1 MKIITTLFAFLIG
14 TLSLNAQDS
23 WFQVDSVN
31 GAPRAAATAFKVGPF
46 AYVATGLEEYGFS
59 RKMHSYDLWQND
71 WDNETSL
78 GNEIG
83 QGLDRAS
90 AISFSS
96 EINQKGYVG
105 LGQTET
111 VAFMNDLWE
120 FDVVT
125 NVWTQKANFI
135 GSPRK
140 QAIAFTLQSTDLA
153 YVGTGQDATGLTK
166 DFYTYNASTNTWTQI
181 QDFPG
186 LARRGAVAYSGDNHG
201 FIGTGDAG
209 ILLNDFWMYD
219 ATLDTWI
226 QKAPFPGS
234 PRSGAVAWT
243 TDSDIDHPQ
252 GYIALGEDN
261 FNEFKKDVW
270 EYNYYTNSWMQRS
283 DFPGVGRKDAV
294 AFSIQGIAYVG
305 TGYNGVFHD
314 DFYAYSGTADVEVKD
329 DLTEFTIFPNPT
341 NSLVEFTGIQEGLI
355 GYRIYAASGDLIFE
369 EMNNPSQLH
378 SINLWEQVRLPG
390 VYLIQLHGKNS
401 TYPLKKIILQ

>member
-1 MKIITTLFAFLIG
+1 MKIITTLLTFYIG

-23 WFQVDSVN
+23 WYQVDSIN
-31 GAPRAAATAFKVGPF
+31 GAPRAAATAFKVGLY
-46 AYVATGLEEYGFS
+46 AYVATGLEEYGFR
-59 RKMHSYDLWQND
+59 RKVNSYNYFQND

-78 GNEIG
+78 GGDNG
-83 QGLDRAS
+83 QGLERAS

-111 VAFMNDLWE
+111 IAFMNDLWE
-120 FDVVT
+120 FDPIANT
-125 NVWTQKANFI
+125 WTQKANFI

-166 DFYTYNASTNTWTQI
+166 DFYTYNASTNTWNQI

-261 FNEFKKDVW
+261 LNEFKNDVW

-283 DFPGVGRKDAV
+283 DFPGVGRKHAV
-294 AFSIQGIAYVG
+294 VFSVQGIAYVG

-314 DFYAYSGTADVEVKD
+314 DFYAYTGTAGAQEID
-329 DLTEFTIFPNPT
+329 DFDQFFLFPNPT
-341 NSLVEFTGIQEGLI
+341 NSTIEIRGLDEDVI
-355 GYRIYAASGDLIFE
+355 AYAIYAVSGELIAKG
-369 EMNNPSQLH
+369 MYTPSQNN
-378 SINLWEQVRLPG
+378 SINLLEHVQLPG
-390 VYLIQLHGKNS
+390 VYLIQLHGTKRR
-401 TYPLKKIILQ
+401 YPLKKIILQ